1 MLLHLYDYVSSRH
14 EQDVQCD
21 RHFHQLRPYFYMKT
35 ELLNVPLLWPRWSVI
50 TSVQREMQGD
60 RETKESP
67 AAVIGLLFFF
77 CQLLK
82 SLGTSLSFLLSLVS
96 SPLSLL
102 FSIPLFSA
110 LSFNSL
116 LSFISLLCAKNIFII
131 LLSCPHSAV
140 PQHTN
145 DSLCLC
151 VRVCSRERERER
163 EIVCMC
169 LYLCVCW
176 RKCLWV

>member
-1 MLLHLYDYVSSRH
+1 MSSRR
-14 EQDVQCD
+14 EQVVRCA
-21 RHFHQLRPYFYMKT
+21 RHFPTLQLYFYMKT
-35 ELLNVPLLWPRWSVI
+35 ELLSLPLLSPRWSVI
-50 TSVQREMQGD
+50 TSAQREMREMQGD

-67 AAVIGLLFFF
+67 AAVIGLLFFR
-77 CQLLK
+77 QLLK

-102 FSIPLFSA
+102 SSIPLFSA

-116 LSFISLLCAKNIFII
+116 LSFIPLLCAKNIFII

-151 VRVCSRERERER
+151 VRVCSRERE
-163 EIVCMC
+163 IVSMC